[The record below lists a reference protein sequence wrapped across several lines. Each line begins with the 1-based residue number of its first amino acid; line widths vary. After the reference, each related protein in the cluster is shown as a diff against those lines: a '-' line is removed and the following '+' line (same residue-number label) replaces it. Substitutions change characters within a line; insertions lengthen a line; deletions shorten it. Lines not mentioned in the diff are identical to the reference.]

1 MTIKIMFHDFFTMY
15 QLQLNSQF
23 RVLAALPPAKEPG
36 THCTENW
43 LSLITEPRALWR
55 IITFLLVTRSDV
67 RILLSLS
74 RNIVTTDARVQQGA
88 TLVIWLVLD
97 HVIV

>member
-1 MTIKIMFHDFFTMY
+1 MY
-15 QLQLNSQF
+15 QLVLNGQP
-23 RVLAALPPAKEPG
+23 RVVAALPPAKEPG

-55 IITFLLVTRSDV
+55 IIKFLLPTGSEV
-67 RILLSLS
+67 RILRSLY
-74 RNIVTTDARVQQGA
+74 RNMVITDARVQQGG
-88 TLVIWLVLD
+88 TLVSWFVLD